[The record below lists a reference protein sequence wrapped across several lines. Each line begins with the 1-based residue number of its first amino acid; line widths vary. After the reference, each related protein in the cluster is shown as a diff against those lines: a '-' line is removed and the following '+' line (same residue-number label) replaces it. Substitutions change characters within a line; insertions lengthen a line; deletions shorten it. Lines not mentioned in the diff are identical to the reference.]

1 MEGYYFHFAPVW
13 AALPAIRAATGVAV
27 MVAATSILLAFVIGT
42 MAALAAEYG
51 GRRTKLWVAVY
62 VEAMRNSPSL
72 VKMYF
77 IFLGLPSLGLYPSPF
92 WSGVI
97 ALALH
102 NGGYVAEIVRG
113 GLAAVNR
120 TEVQAAASLGFRW
133 SQTQRIIVLPQALRF
148 SLPSLT
154 NVWVEMIKDT
164 SLTSAL
170 AVQELFYVMTA
181 LVSSTLRSFEILIVF
196 AAIYFAMTTLFS
208 VAMKIIELRTPWR

>member
-1 MEGYYFHFAPVW
+1 MDGYHFHFAPVW
-13 AALPAIRAATGVAV
+13 AALPDIRAAAGVAAL
-27 MVAATSILLAFVIGT
+27 VAATSILFAFIIGT
-42 MAALAAEYG
+42 AAALAAEYG
-51 GRRTKLWVAVY
+51 GRRSKLWVAVY

-77 IFLGLPSLGLYPSPF
+77 IFLGLPSIGLFPSPF

-120 TEVQAAASLGFRW
+120 TEVQAAVSLGFGRF
-133 SQTQRIIVLPQALRF
+133 QTQRTIVLPQALRF

-170 AVQELFYVMTA
+170 AVQELFYVMTS

-196 AAIYFAMTTLFS
+196 AAIYFVMTTLFA

>member
-1 MEGYYFHFAPVW
+1 MQGYHFHFAPVW
-13 AALPAIRAATGVAV
+13 AALPDIRAAAGVAV

-51 GRRTKLWVAVY
+51 GRRTRLLVAVY

-77 IFLGLPSLGLYPSPF
+77 IFLGLPALGLYPSPF
-92 WSGVI
+92 WSGVA

-133 SQTQRIIVLPQALRF
+133 
-148 SLPSLT
+148 
-154 NVWVEMIKDT
+154 
-164 SLTSAL
+164 
-170 AVQELFYVMTA
+170 
-181 LVSSTLRSFEILIVF
+181 
-196 AAIYFAMTTLFS
+196 
-208 VAMKIIELRTPWR
+208 